1 MKTEWLPVLFIVL
14 SLAHQT
20 MSATWQTFHEY
31 FRENRWMSE
40 GGKRFKVFEVNSG
53 LKVAPFQKIRICPNP
68 LGL

>member
-31 FRENRWMSE
+31 FRENRWMNE
-40 GGKRFKVFEVNSG
+40 GGKRFKVFEV
-53 LKVAPFQKIRICPNP
+53 KRKYA
-68 LGL
+68 